1 MSTQNYQD
9 YRREYEAEG
18 LRRRNL
24 ALDPWQQFSDW
35 MAAAEVACPLNATSM
50 ALATA
55 SASGMPSAR
64 MVLMKSYNDN
74 GVVWYSDSRSD
85 KGQDIAHNPQA
96 SVLFYWQALER
107 QVRISGTVSRVSEA
121 TSDDYFNSRPRAS
134 QLSAAATAQSQVVSG
149 LSDLEFNV
157 AQLDQHTQTT
167 AVKRPQ
173 DWMGFCLKPVQ
184 FEFWQGQPSRLHD
197 RFRYRQAGDAWSIDR
212 LAP

>member
-1 MSTQNYQD
+1 
-9 YRREYEAEG
+9 
-18 LRRRNL
+18 
-24 ALDPWQQFSDW
+24 
-35 MAAAEVACPLNATSM
+35 
-50 ALATA
+50 
-55 SASGMPSAR
+55 
-64 MVLMKSYNDN
+64 
-74 GVVWYSDSRSD
+74 
-85 KGQDIAHNPQA
+85 
-96 SVLFYWQALER
+96 
-107 QVRISGTVSRVSEA
+107 VRISGTVSRVSEA

-167 AVKRPQ
+167 AVRRPQ

-197 RFRYRQAGDAWSIDR
+197 RFRYRQTGDAWSIDR